1 MLGPTRSYCGIGK
14 GPVIVLGIYEYDMVH
29 IQCSDDLIMN
39 RNLGLKNEE
48 RERRRIEKICGVI
61 RGTDFRE
68 EIN

>member
-1 MLGPTRSYCGIGK
+1 MLGPIAELAKDRFSNSDDT
-14 GPVIVLGIYEYDMVH
+14 VH

-48 RERRRIEKICGVI
+48 RERRIEKICGVM